1 MNYAWI
7 TCFSLVFSG
16 LLVITDKFIDRTD
29 AEKIRREI
37 TMTKVGR
44 LIYED
49 GLEEGRK
56 AGREEER
63 LIAIDNMLKLNI
75 PEEQILKMYSEEE
88 LRAAKEAVKQNA

>member
-75 PEEQILKMYSEEE
+75 PEEQILKMYSQEE
-88 LRAAKEAVKQNA
+88 LRAAKEAVKQDA

>member
-1 MNYAWI
+1 M
-7 TCFSLVFSG
+7 VFSG